1 MIANEHTNAELISK
15 MQQLFQKISP
25 ETLALLMP
33 NDAAVVALEAKKA
46 TDELAKREDVRLARF
61 REAEFKYIEEINGKY
76 YLIEIDNGAT
86 DATELVQVR
95 IERYNSQ
102 EDAENI
108 NNYEL
113 VQICES
119 VDEAVMLLDQIRKGQ
134 EKKNGA

>member
-61 REAEFKYIEEINGKY
+61 RETEFKYIEEINSKY

-102 EDAENI
+102 EDAENN

-134 EKKNGA
+134 

>member
-1 MIANEHTNAELISK
+1 MIADEHSSVELIRK
-15 MQQLFQKISP
+15 VQQLFQRISP

-33 NDAAVVALEAKKA
+33 NDAAVVALDAKKA
-46 TDELAKREDVRLARF
+46 TDELAKREDFRLAGF
-61 REAEFKYIEEINGKY
+61 RYTVFKYIEEINGKY

-95 IERYNSQ
+95 IERYHSQ
-102 EDAENI
+102 EDAENT

-119 VDEAVMLLDQIRKGQ
+119 LDEAVLVLDKIRNSQ
-134 EKKNGA
+134 ENGA